1 MNPSEPTSAAGPTTA
16 DSDEQGRHPDQQGS
30 HPAAGVDVRVAD
42 TVIARIAAHYTRQ
55 VPGVAALHPGMAQH
69 MLGLAGR
76 LLGSRR
82 EVAETLSTA
91 GVSVDVDDQAA
102 QVAITVTLRA
112 GYNCR
117 DTAEAIQ
124 THVSDHITT
133 QTGLATIVTITITD
147 IEFDHNTDKHTAQPP
162 ALRVIHPWPEDQGHW

>member
-1 MNPSEPTSAAGPTTA
+1 MNAAEPTPTSGRSAGGPA
-16 DSDEQGRHPDQQGS
+16 EQRLPHHEHGPV
-30 HPAAGVDVRVAD
+30 PVAGVGIRVAD
-42 TVIARIAAHYTRQ
+42 TVIARIAAYYTRQ
-55 VPGVAALHPGMAQH
+55 VPGVAALHPGMAQS

-91 GVSVDVDDQAA
+91 GVTVDADDQAA
-102 QVAITVTLRA
+102 RIAITAILRA

-124 THVSDHITT
+124 TQVGAHITT
-133 QTGLATIVTITITD
+133 QTGLATIVTVTITD
-147 IEFDHNTDKHTAQPP
+147 IEFDPNADEHTAQPP
-162 ALRVIHPWPEDQGHW
+162 ALRVIHP